1 MAEET
6 RRTAHSTLGLIRA
19 LQKILPDDVA
29 EHVYYGATVQDLT
42 DTWFA
47 LTMRDVGDLVDRDVR
62 RLIGAVTDL
71 AARHE
76 GTVMPGRTH
85 AQPGAPISF
94 AFKLATWADELG
106 RQLERVHEG
115 RRRWATVQLGGAVG
129 TLGFYGDVG
138 PALRARFAQRL
149 GLVDPGI
156 AWFTSRDRIAEFAAV
171 MTGISGTLARI
182 GNEVME
188 LQRPEIGELREA
200 VAADVVGSI
209 MMPHKR
215 NPEASEHL
223 DTLARLTRA
232 NAMVLLEGQVQLHE
246 RDGRP
251 WKAEWVAL
259 PEVCLLTA
267 TSLRLAIAC
276 VDGLEVDAGRMR
288 ANVAAGQGLLASER
302 ILGTLSPRLGKHRAQ
317 AALQDILGTARH
329 DGRSVVDALGCR
341 RPDDPGRGRSRGR
354 RPDRSRRHRRG
365 AVRSRSR
372 PGASVLTP
380 PDRFPLAVLP
390 TPLVRA
396 PRLSAAVERDV
407 WIKRDDLTGFALGG
421 NKVRALEV
429 LMADALDQRCDH
441 VVGCGGPGSNLCSA
455 LAAAA
460 ATAGLACTLVLH
472 GDEPTITHPNL
483 ALMRAFGARI
493 GFTGDPD
500 RASTPGHAAGAA
512 DRLRAAGC
520 HPYVVPRGAA
530 SGLGATATR
539 SRPGSSPPSSRSGR
553 LMWSWR
559 SVPGARSLGCSPVGG
574 PSASLARSS
583 EWP

>member
-1 MAEET
+1 MGARLTDSVAYGHLWATDETRALFDERERWQRWLDILVALAAAQADLAVVPLSSAETIAEVAQVDNLDLGLLAEET

-62 RLIGAVTDL
+62 RLIGAVSDL

-129 TLGFYGDVG
+129 TLGFYGDAG

-156 AWFTSRDRIAEFAAV
+156 SWFTSRDRIAEFAAV

-288 ANVAAGQGLLASER
+288 SNVAAGQGLLASER
-302 ILGTLSPRLGKHRAQ
+302 ILSTLSPRLGKHRAQ
-317 AALQDILGTARH
+317 AALQDTLGTARH
-329 DGRSVVDALGCR
+329 DGRSVVDALAAAGLMTR
-341 RPDDPGRGRSRGR
+341 AEAEAAVANPIAPG
-354 RPDRSRRHRRG
+354 DTA
-365 AVRSRSR
+365 AVRS
-372 PGASVLTP
+372 VLG
-380 PDRFPLAVLP
+380 RVQ
-390 TPLVRA
+390 
-396 PRLSAAVERDV
+396 EH
-407 WIKRDDLTGFALGG
+407 
-421 NKVRALEV
+421 
-429 LMADALDQRCDH
+429 RC
-441 VVGCGGPGSNLCSA
+441 
-455 LAAAA
+455 
-460 ATAGLACTLVLH
+460 
-472 GDEPTITHPNL
+472 
-483 ALMRAFGARI
+483 
-493 GFTGDPD
+493 
-500 RASTPGHAAGAA
+500 
-512 DRLRAAGC
+512 
-520 HPYVVPRGAA
+520 
-530 SGLGATATR
+530 
-539 SRPGSSPPSSRSGR
+539 
-553 LMWSWR
+553 
-559 SVPGARSLGCSPVGG
+559 
-574 PSASLARSS
+574 
-583 EWP
+583 